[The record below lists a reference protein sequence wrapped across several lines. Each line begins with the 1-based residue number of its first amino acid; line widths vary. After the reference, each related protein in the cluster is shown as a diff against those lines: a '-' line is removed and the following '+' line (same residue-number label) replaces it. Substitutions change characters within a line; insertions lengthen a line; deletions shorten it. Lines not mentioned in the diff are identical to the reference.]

1 MRVSGIHLLTGL
13 VLAMAALWVLVG
25 GFPVG
30 VAPGPPVELPAA
42 TSGVPVADDAI
53 QIAVSADGG
62 CAVSWPSDGEPTR
75 VLSVTELGRVIGAS
89 LRDQPMTPVVL
100 RIDSDTP
107 WTTVSVVIDTLRAH
121 GAGTVWF
128 ATEPPLS
135 NRSTI

>member
-13 VLAMAALWVLVG
+13 VLAVAVLWVLAG

-30 VAPGPPVELPAA
+30 VASGPPVELPAA
-42 TSGVPVADDAI
+42 ATAVPVDPDGI

-128 ATEPPLS
+128 ATTPTTPS
-135 NRSTI
+135 GSTM